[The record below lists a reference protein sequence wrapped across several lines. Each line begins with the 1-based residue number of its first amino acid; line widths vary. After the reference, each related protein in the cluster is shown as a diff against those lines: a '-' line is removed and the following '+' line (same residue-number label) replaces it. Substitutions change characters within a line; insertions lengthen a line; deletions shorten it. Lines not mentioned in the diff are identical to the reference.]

1 MNMVKG
7 KREKDKAFKLPE
19 RICRALDIEPD
30 VLPSASLVEIRG
42 RGEVSINGGGR
53 ILDYTDTEIRI
64 ALKKGA
70 AAIRGKRLSCA
81 SFCAGKVRIIGRI
94 DSVSFEKYEEDI
106 KNGKGGKLIC

>member
-1 MNMVKG
+1 MNGSEG
-7 KREKDKAFKLPE
+7 KMKKERAGSLSE

-42 RGEVSINGGGR
+42 RGEVSVNGGGR
-53 ILDYTDTEIRI
+53 IIDYTETEIRI

-70 AAIRGKRLSCA
+70 VAVRGKRLSCA
-81 SFCAGKVRIIGRI
+81 SFCAGKVRIVGRI
-94 DSVSFEKYEEDI
+94 DSVVFEKYGEEI